1 MNGLIISIWSIT
13 VLERLLVS
21 LQKAGTTVMPLSE
34 NRLNTSAENYCK
46 LYGPDAYQKIG
57 HDISKAVGNREWDDA
72 YFLQRVQWRV
82 RKLDRLQQITAELG
96 LKDLARRNASAVECR
111 PA

>member
-1 MNGLIISIWSIT
+1 MNELIISIWSIT
-13 VLERLLVS
+13 VMERLIVS

-57 HDISKAVGNREWDDA
+57 RDISKAVGNREWDKA

-82 RKLDRLQQITAELG
+82 RKLDVWSQ
-96 LKDLARRNASAVECR
+96 
-111 PA
+111 